1 MFQRDKLVG
10 DRSHSQVG
18 FSRITFQK
26 AVFTPEPLAP
36 ATPLMTRLTAN
47 PNHIFGNYSSMTG
60 VYDEMC
66 DSAGAIR
73 PSWQPFADAIEALG
87 HEEIARRWQQAQE
100 EVRENGI
107 TYNAYEGVNGNTR
120 PWELDA
126 FPLVISPEEWSELAI
141 GLRQRAELLDRVLRD
156 LFGPQTL
163 LQRGLL
169 PADWLFSHPG
179 FHREFHKQGIRDGRF
194 LHLYAVDLA
203 RAPDGRWWVAG
214 DRTDAP
220 LGVGYALENRIAM
233 SRMLPKVIH
242 DCKVERLAPF
252 FISLRKTL
260 SVLASHRENPRI
272 VILSHGPTGPN
283 YFEDAYLA
291 RYLGYT
297 LVEGG
302 DLAVR
307 DDRVFMKTLAGLL
320 PVDVIFR
327 RLSDEYCDPLEL
339 RGNPAYGVP
348 GLLQAARL
356 GNVAIANSLGSS
368 IIESPSLIPFLP
380 RIAREWL
387 GEGLLLPSAATW
399 WCGQQQAR
407 SDVHSR
413 LGKISVRAAF
423 RVARRESPAPESL
436 WAKSTDELDRLIEA
450 RPRDLIGQEQ
460 VSRSCGPVWRNG
472 VCDSQ
477 RVALRVF
484 LVATKDSYHVMPGG
498 LVCMARASAP
508 LDLSVLGG
516 EVSKDAWVLSNSPVR
531 PVTLLSAGKQSVALR
546 RTGAELPSR
555 VADNLFWL
563 GRHIER
569 AQNACRLLR
578 PVVSRLTSESGSE
591 NLPDLAVLVH
601 CLAQHGLVEP
611 GFALESMRELLPTIS
626 QVLPTTMLDA
636 SQPDSLRSMFTAA
649 HRNAGLVRDRL
660 SLDSWR
666 VLHRVKREFET
677 TAATPRFGL
686 AELLDL
692 LNDLIGDLATFDG
705 LIGESMTRTP
715 AWRFLELGRRLERSQ
730 HTLAIVQS
738 LFAVSNENDA
748 RALEAVLEV
757 ADSIMTYRGRYLA
770 GVNLAPV
777 LDLLLTD
784 ETNPRSL
791 VFQLEAIADHVEH
804 LPRDDSQPLRG
815 ADQRIALSM
824 LHSAR
829 MLDLDSLQEHRASA
843 KSTPLERA
851 LTRISTQ
858 LPKLS
863 NLIGHR
869 YLIHADLPRQMSE
882 ARP

>member
-1 MFQRDKLVG
+1 MTSVP
-10 DRSHSQVG
+10 
-18 FSRITFQK
+18 T
-26 AVFTPEPLAP
+26 TAP
-36 ATPLMTRLTAN
+36 TAAN
-47 PNHIFGNYSSMTG
+47 NIFANYSPVAG
-60 VYDEMC
+60 VYDEMF

-73 PSWQPFADAIEALG
+73 PDWQSFAAAIETLG
-87 HEEIARRWQQAQE
+87 REEIARRWQQAQE

-107 TYNAYEGVNGNTR
+107 TYNAYEDVGGNTR

-126 FPLVISPEEWSELAI
+126 FPLVISPEEWSQLVIA
-141 GLRQRAELLDRVLRD
+141 LRQRAELLDRVLHD
-156 LFGPQTL
+156 LYGPQVL

-169 PADWLFSHPG
+169 PAEWLFSHPG
-179 FHREFHKQGIRDGRF
+179 FHREFHRQGVHDGRF

-220 LGVGYALENRIAM
+220 LGVGYALENRVVM
-233 SRMLPKVIH
+233 SRMLPKLMH

-260 SVLASHRENPRI
+260 SELASHRENPRI
-272 VILSHGPTGPN
+272 VILSQGPSGPN

-307 DDRVFMKTLAGLL
+307 DDRVFLKTLAGLL

-339 RGNPAYGVP
+339 RGEASYGVP
-348 GLLQAARL
+348 GLLQAARV

-368 IIESPSLIPFLP
+368 VIESPSLMPFLP
-380 RIAREWL
+380 RIAREWM
-387 GEGLLLPSAATW
+387 GAELLLPSAATW
-399 WCGQQQAR
+399 WCGQKPAQA
-407 SDVHSR
+407 DVRSR
-413 LGKISVRAAF
+413 LGKISVRAAY
-423 RVARRESPAPESL
+423 RVARREEPPPESL
-436 WAKSTDELDRLIEA
+436 WSKSPEELSRLIET
-450 RPRDLIGQEQ
+450 RSRDLIGQEK
-460 VSRSCGPVWRNG
+460 VSRSCSPVWSDG
-472 VCDSQ
+472 ACDSQ

-498 LVCMARASAP
+498 LVCMASTSAP
-508 LDLSVLGG
+508 LDLSVLAG
-516 EVSKDAWVLSNSPVR
+516 EVSKDAWVLSTSPVR
-531 PVTLLSAGKQSVALR
+531 PVTLLSSGKQPVALR

-578 PVVSRLTSESGSE
+578 PVVSRLTSETGSD

-601 CLAQHGLVEP
+601 CLAQHGLIEP
-611 GFALESMRELLPTIS
+611 GFAVESMRSLLPTIS
-626 QVLPTTMLDA
+626 QVLPTTMLDVTEP
-636 SQPDSLRSMFTAA
+636 SSLRAMFTAA
-649 HRNAGLVRDRL
+649 HNNAALVRDRL

-666 VLHRVKREFET
+666 VLHRVDREFDKT
-677 TAATPRFGL
+677 VVTPRFGL

-692 LNDLIGDLATFDG
+692 LNDLIGDLAAFDG

-715 AWRFLELGRRLERSQ
+715 AWRFLELGRRLERSL
-730 HTLAIVQS
+730 HTISLVQS
-738 LFAVSNENDA
+738 LFAVSNENDT

-777 LDLLLTD
+777 IDLLLTD

-791 VFQLEAIADHVEH
+791 VFQLEAIADHVEN
-804 LPRDDSQPLRG
+804 LPR
-815 ADQRIALSM
+815 
-824 LHSAR
+824 
-829 MLDLDSLQEHRASA
+829 
-843 KSTPLERA
+843 
-851 LTRISTQ
+851 
-858 LPKLS
+858 
-863 NLIGHR
+863 
-869 YLIHADLPRQMSE
+869 
-882 ARP
+882 

>member
-1 MFQRDKLVG
+1 MTSVPAKPA
-10 DRSHSQVG
+10 S
-18 FSRITFQK
+18 
-26 AVFTPEPLAP
+26 PLA
-36 ATPLMTRLTAN
+36 
-47 PNHIFGNYSSMTG
+47 NHIFDNYSSLAG
-60 VYDEMC
+60 VYDEMF

-73 PSWQPFADAIEALG
+73 ASWKPFAESVEGLG
-87 HEEIARRWQQAQE
+87 REEISRRWQQAQE

-107 TYNAYEGVNGNTR
+107 TYNAYEDVNGNTR

-126 FPLVISPEEWSELAI
+126 FPLVIAPQEWAQLTI
-141 GLRQRAELLDRVLRD
+141 GLRQRAELLDRILRD

-163 LQRGLL
+163 LQQGLL

-179 FHREFHKQGIRDGRF
+179 FHREFHRQGVRDNRF

-220 LGVGYALENRIAM
+220 LGVGYALENRVVM
-233 SRMLPKVIH
+233 SRMLPKVMR
-242 DCKVERLAPF
+242 DCKVERLASF

-260 SVLASHRENPRI
+260 GELAPHRENPRI
-272 VILSHGPTGPN
+272 VILTHGPTGPN

-339 RGNPAYGVP
+339 GGDPTFGVP

-356 GNVAIANSLGSS
+356 GNVTIANSLGSS
-368 IIESPSLIPFLP
+368 IVESPSLIPFLP
-380 RIAREWL
+380 RIAREWM
-387 GEGLLLPSAATW
+387 GEELRLPSAATW
-399 WCGQQQAR
+399 WCGQKPAQI
-407 SDVHSR
+407 DVRSR
-413 LGKISVRAAF
+413 LGKIAVRAAF
-423 RVARRESPAPESL
+423 RVARREAPPPESL
-436 WAKSTDELDRLIEA
+436 WSKSPDELSQLIDQ
-450 RPRDLIGQEQ
+450 RPRDLIGQEN
-460 VSRSCGPVWRNG
+460 VARSCAPVWNEG
-472 VCDSQ
+472 ACESQ

-484 LVATKDSYHVMPGG
+484 LIAADDSYHVMPGG
-498 LVCMARASAP
+498 LVCMAGTSAP
-508 LDLSVLGG
+508 LDLSVLAG
-516 EVSKDAWVLSNSPVR
+516 EVSKDAWVVSDAPVQ
-531 PVTLLSAGKQSVALR
+531 PVTLLSSGKQAVALR
-546 RTGAELPSR
+546 RSGAELPSR

-563 GRHIER
+563 GRHVER

-578 PVVSRLTSESGSE
+578 PVANRLTSESGGE
-591 NLPDLAVLVH
+591 TLPDLSMLVH
-601 CLAQHGLVEP
+601 SLAQHGLIEP
-611 GFALESMRELLPTIS
+611 GFAVEPMRDLLPTIS
-626 QVLPTTMLDA
+626 QVLPASMLDA
-636 SQPDSLRSMFTAA
+636 TQPDSLRSMFRAA
-649 HRNAGLVRDRL
+649 HKNATLVRDRL

-666 VLHRVKREFET
+666 VLHRVEREFEL
-677 TAATPRFGL
+677 TAAKPQLEFGL

-692 LNDLIGDLATFDG
+692 LNDLIGALATFDG

-715 AWRFLELGRRLERSQ
+715 AWRFLELGRRLERSL
-730 HTLAIVQS
+730 HTIGLVQS
-738 LFAVSNENDA
+738 LFAMSGESDT
-748 RALEAVLEV
+748 RALEAALEV
-757 ADSIMTYRGRYLA
+757 ADSMMTYRSRYLA
-770 GVNLAPV
+770 SVNLAPV

-791 VFQLEAIADHVEH
+791 VFQLEAISEHVEH
-804 LPRDDSQPLRG
+804 LPRDESQPLRG
-815 ADQRIALSM
+815 PDQRIALSM

-829 MLDLDSLQEHRASA
+829 MLDLEALQEYRATAKPSA
-843 KSTPLERA
+843 LERA
-851 LTRISTQ
+851 LGRLSTQ

-869 YLIHADLPRQMSE
+869 YLIHADVPQQMSE
-882 ARP
+882 SRRST

>member
-1 MFQRDKLVG
+1 MTSVPAKPIPPLTN
-10 DRSHSQVG
+10 
-18 FSRITFQK
+18 RIFD
-26 AVFTPEPLAP
+26 
-36 ATPLMTRLTAN
+36 
-47 PNHIFGNYSSMTG
+47 NYSSLAG
-60 VYDEMC
+60 VYDEMF

-73 PSWQPFADAIEALG
+73 ASWKPFAESVEALG
-87 HEEIARRWQQAQE
+87 REEISRRWQQAQE

-107 TYNAYEGVNGNTR
+107 TYNAYEDVNGNTR

-126 FPLVISPEEWSELAI
+126 FPLVISPEEWAQLTI

-179 FHREFHKQGIRDGRF
+179 FHREFHRQGVRDTRF

-220 LGVGYALENRIAM
+220 LGVGYALENRVVM
-233 SRMLPKVIH
+233 SRMLPRVIR
-242 DCKVERLAPF
+242 DCRVERLASF
-252 FISLRKTL
+252 FIALRTSLSGL
-260 SVLASHRENPRI
+260 SAHRANPRI

-339 RGNPAYGVP
+339 GGDPAFGVP
-348 GLLQAARL
+348 GLLQAVRL

-368 IIESPSLIPFLP
+368 IVESPSLIPFLP
-380 RIAREWL
+380 RIAREWM
-387 GEGLLLPSAATW
+387 GEELRLPSAATW
-399 WCGQQQAR
+399 WCGQKQAQA
-407 SDVHSR
+407 DVRSR

-423 RVARRESPAPESL
+423 RVGRRETPPPESL
-436 WAKSTDELDRLIEA
+436 WSKSPDELSRLIES
-450 RPRDLIGQEQ
+450 RPRDLIGQEN
-460 VSRSCGPVWRNG
+460 VSRSCSPVWRDG
-472 VCDSQ
+472 KCESQ
-477 RVALRVF
+477 RLALRVF
-484 LVATKDSYHVMPGG
+484 LVATEDSYQVMPGG
-498 LVCMARASAP
+498 LVCMAGTSSP
-508 LDLSVLGG
+508 LDLSVLAG
-516 EVSKDAWVLSNSPVR
+516 EVSKDTWVLSHTPVQ
-531 PVTLLSAGKQSVALR
+531 PVTLLSSGKHPVALR
-546 RTGAELPSR
+546 RSGAELPSR

-563 GRHIER
+563 GRHVER

-578 PVVSRLTSESGSE
+578 PVVSRLTSEVGAE
-591 NLPDLAVLVH
+591 TLPDLAALVH
-601 CLAQHGLVEP
+601 CLAQHGLIEP
-611 GFALESMRELLPTIS
+611 GFAVEPMRSLLPTIS
-626 QVLPTTMLDA
+626 QVLPTSMLDA
-636 SQPDSLRSMFTAA
+636 TQSGSLRSVFTAA
-649 HRNAGLVRDRL
+649 QNNAALVRDRL

-666 VLHRVKREFET
+666 VLHRVQREFET
-677 TAATPRFGL
+677 TGDASHFGL
-686 AELLDL
+686 PELLDL
-692 LNDLIGDLATFDG
+692 LNDLIGDLAAFDG

-715 AWRFLELGRRLERSQ
+715 AWRFLELGRRLERSL
-730 HTLAIVQS
+730 HTIGLVQS
-738 LFAVSNENDA
+738 LFATESENDT
-748 RALEAVLEV
+748 RALEASLEV
-757 ADSIMTYRGRYLA
+757 ADSIMTYRSRYLA

-791 VFQLEAIADHVEH
+791 VFQLEAISDHVEH
-804 LPRDDSQPLRG
+804 LPRGETQPLRG
-815 ADQRIALSM
+815 ADQRISLSM

-829 MLDLDSLQEHRASA
+829 MLDLDALQEHRVSA
-843 KSTPLERA
+843 KETALERA
-851 LTRISTQ
+851 LGRLSTQ

-869 YLIHADLPRQMSE
+869 YLIHADVPQQMSE
-882 ARP
+882 SRHST